1 MISNERRWPSRQP
14 QRQPY
19 NPQYNSQ
26 SYNPQY
32 NNYYHPQR
40 PDQAPM
46 RPSVPEDTLA
56 SKELQVER
64 KHFRIM
70 LKENARGRFV
80 RIAEDTGGRINSI
93 IIPAE
98 GLADFQKLLEE
109 MVQASAQATPPPQ
122 SDQPNPQ

>member
-1 MISNERRWPSRQP
+1 MISNERRWPSQRQP

-19 NPQYNSQ
+19 NQ
-26 SYNPQY
+26 SYNQPSYNQSY

-40 PDQAPM
+40 PDQPPM

-56 SKELQVER
+56 SKELQIER

-70 LKENARGRFV
+70 LKENVRGRFV

-98 GLADFQKLLEE
+98 GLVAFQKLLDE
-109 MVQASAQATPPPQ
+109 MVEAAAQPTPPPP
-122 SDQPNPQ
+122 SPT